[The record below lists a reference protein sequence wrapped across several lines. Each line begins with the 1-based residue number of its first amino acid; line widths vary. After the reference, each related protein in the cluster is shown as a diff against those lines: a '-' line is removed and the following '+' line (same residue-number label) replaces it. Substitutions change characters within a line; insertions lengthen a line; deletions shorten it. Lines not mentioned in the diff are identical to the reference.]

1 MNAPV
6 SFRLGGSCCVPT
18 VTSSSIFF
26 GATRVFFLPCR
37 TRMVLCEQM
46 DNELT
51 KTADQNSTDPQIACF
66 DSRSNSKL
74 TSQHSAPVQS
84 GAPQRVGDSNHQG
97 APSGSAPIGR
107 VCPTTVAAPQQG
119 GASHSKW
126 TRRTRP
132 WNASTPATVVTSFVA
147 GPRSALEVYS
157 GGEVPE
163 ASARPSQGEPCNHAA
178 RNGSRIHGSPVRPRI
193 GRGSSEENNTSLDE
207 PVACGQFLY

>member
-1 MNAPV
+1 MNASV
-6 SFRLGGSCCVPT
+6 SFRLGGSCRVPT
-18 VTSSSIFF
+18 VTASSNFIRT
-26 GATRVFFLPCR
+26 TRVFFLPCR

-51 KTADQNSTDPQIACF
+51 TTTDQNSTDPRIACF

-74 TSQHSAPVQS
+74 TSQHSVSAQS

-132 WNASTPATVVTSFVA
+132 WNASTPATVVASLIA
-147 GPRSALEVYS
+147 GPRSALDVYS
-157 GGEVPE
+157 GGEVPDTT
-163 ASARPSQGEPCNHAA
+163 ARQSQGEPCTHAV
-178 RNGSRIHGSPVRPRI
+178 RKGSRIHGSPVRPRI
-193 GRGSSEENNTSLDE
+193 GRGSLERTSNSAE
-207 PVACGQFLY
+207 QAIACGQFLF